1 VPETVTKEPVVVE
14 EPGIAPGYVPE
25 DDALE
30 LLIGYRNPLDEG
42 PAGGVPD
49 EREVGTAPG

>member
-1 VPETVTKEPVVVE
+1 VLSRAKEPVVVE